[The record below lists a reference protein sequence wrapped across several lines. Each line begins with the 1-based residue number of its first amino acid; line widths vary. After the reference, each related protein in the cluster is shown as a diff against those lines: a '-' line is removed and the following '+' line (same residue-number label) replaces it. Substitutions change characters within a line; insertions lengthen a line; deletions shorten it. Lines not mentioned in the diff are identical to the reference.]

1 MKNIIIVILIV
12 VGLAFAGK
20 KLYQISLPDYPDD
33 QADLILYWGKGC
45 PHCENVKKYIRD
57 NNLDSKVKIAYRE
70 VYYDNGNQTKLEATV
85 KLCPEVDV
93 TQGIGVPLSFDP
105 KEKKCILG
113 DEPVINWLKNKINN
127 IK

>member
-20 KLYQISLPDYPDD
+20 KLYQVSLPDYPDTE
-33 QADLILYWGKGC
+33 ADLVMYWGKGC
-45 PHCENVKKYIRD
+45 PHCENVKKYVRD
-57 NNLDSKVKIAYRE
+57 NNLDSKIKIAYRE
-70 VYYDNGNQTKLEATV
+70 VYYDNGNQKKLEETV
-85 KLCPEVDV
+85 KLCPEIDV

-113 DEPVINWLKNKINN
+113 DTPAIDWLKNKT
-127 IK
+127 K